1 MPPQLLLPAPLDPA
15 LGSREVH
22 SCRQCEQ
29 HIAIAERELCALVT
43 AVRGLFGDAEANRVA
58 EDWIGL
64 AEDPN
69 AVLAAGFPVWRG
81 LRTAAIEQL
90 AERWCPRQLQHR
102 QGD

>member
-1 MPPQLLLPAPLDPA
+1 MIPQRLLPAPLDPA
-15 LGSREVH
+15 LGSKEVH
-22 SCRQCEQ
+22 SCCKCEQ
-29 HIAIAERELCALVT
+29 HIAVAERELGALVT
-43 AVRGLFGDAEANRVA
+43 AVRNLFGDAEANRVA

-69 AVLAAGFPVWRG
+69 AVLAGGFPVWRG

-90 AERWCPRQLQHR
+90 AERWCPRQIEHQ